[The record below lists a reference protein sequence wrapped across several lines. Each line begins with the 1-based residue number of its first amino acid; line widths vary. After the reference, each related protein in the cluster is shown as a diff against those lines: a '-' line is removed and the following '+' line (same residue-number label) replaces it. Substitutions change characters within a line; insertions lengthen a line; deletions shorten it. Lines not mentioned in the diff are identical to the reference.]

1 MEYAKSVA
9 VKTNSKDAPVTANFA
24 PPPSDGKKSR
34 NPDKVRP
41 NKQTEPAKH
50 DENK

>member
-1 MEYAKSVA
+1 MEYAKSIV

-24 PPPSDGKKSR
+24 PPPSDAKMNH
-34 NPDKVRP
+34 NPGKVRAD
-41 NKQTEPAKH
+41 KQTEPAKH